1 METKK
6 MIFGVMA
13 LAMGIVSFG
22 FGGESLWYVH
32 TGASKAVSPS
42 DFKDTYVQGFNVGG
56 MYGYR
61 LPSQMEFQIGL
72 HYNNFSFDRAGFI
85 DVLRTKGIV
94 KSEEDEPY
102 LNVDGGGAYAL
113 NFYLNV
119 KKFFPPPEDRR
130 LGFYVY
136 LGGGWF
142 WLKKNAITA
151 SEYEQ
156 REILPNGEY
165 AVPKISKSGLGIG
178 GGIGLDIFLD
188 EHSNFFFDVGLSTGF
203 LEETHVFLPVKFG
216 VLIRP

>member
-1 METKK
+1 MNTK
-6 MIFGVMA
+6 MMLGAVTLVLGMA
-13 LAMGIVSFG
+13 SFG
-22 FGGESLWYVH
+22 FGGESMWYVH
-32 TGASKAVSPS
+32 TGASKAISPS

-61 LPSQMEFQIGL
+61 FPSQIELQVGL

-94 KSEEDEPY
+94 QSEEDEPY
-102 LNVDGGGAYAL
+102 LNVDGGSAYAL
-113 NFYLNV
+113 NFYVNV
-119 KKFFPPPEDRR
+119 KKFFPPKEDRR
-130 LGFYVY
+130 VGSYAY
-136 LGGGWF
+136 MGGGWF

-151 SEYEQ
+151 TEYEA

-165 AVPKISKSGLGIG
+165 SISKSTKSGLGIG

-188 EHSNFFFDVGLSTGF
+188 EHSSFFFDVGLCAGF
-203 LEETHVFLPVKFG
+203 FEKTHVFLPVKFG

>member
-1 METKK
+1 MNKK
-6 MIFGVMA
+6 MIFGVML
-13 LAMGIVSFG
+13 LAVGMVSFG

-61 LPSQMEFQIGL
+61 FPSQIELQVGL

-85 DVLRTKGIV
+85 DVLHTKGVV

-102 LNVDGGGAYAL
+102 LNVDGGASYAL

-136 LGGGWF
+136 AGGGWF
-142 WLKKNAITA
+142 WLRKNAIKVT
-151 SEYEQ
+151 EYEQ
-156 REILPNGEY
+156 RVILLNGEY
-165 AVPKISKSGLGIG
+165 SISKRSESGLGIG
-178 GGIGLDIFLD
+178 GGIGLDVYLD
-188 EHSNFFFDVGLSTGF
+188 AHSNFFVDFGLSTGF
-203 LEETHVFLPVKFG
+203 LDKTHVFLPVKFG
-216 VLIRP
+216 VLIRL